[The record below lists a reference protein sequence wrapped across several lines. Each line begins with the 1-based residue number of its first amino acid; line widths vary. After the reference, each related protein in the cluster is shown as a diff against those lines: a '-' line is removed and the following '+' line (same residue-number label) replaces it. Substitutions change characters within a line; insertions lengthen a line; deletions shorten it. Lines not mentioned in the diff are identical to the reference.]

1 MQDVAS
7 SVMEPDTFNFA
18 SISVTTE
25 SSRSQSGWVAKV
37 ACGVWPDQYM
47 SRRFLQRQYD
57 IREEEENAARNRYEE
72 RRILRL
78 LEMT

>member
-1 MQDVAS
+1 MTLTNVVLRRTLS
-7 SVMEPDTFNFA
+7 S
-18 SISVTTE
+18 
-25 SSRSQSGWVAKV
+25 KV
-37 ACGVWPDQYM
+37 VCGVWPDQYM
-47 SRRFLQRQYD
+47 SYMFLQRQFD